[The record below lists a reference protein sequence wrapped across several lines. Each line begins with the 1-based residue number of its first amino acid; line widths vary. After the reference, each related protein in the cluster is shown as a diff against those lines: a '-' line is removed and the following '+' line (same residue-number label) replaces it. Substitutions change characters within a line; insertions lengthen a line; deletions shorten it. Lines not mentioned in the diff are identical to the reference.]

1 MFLERGNQKSH
12 LKKIKNFQKKFL
24 TNKTRCA
31 IIRVFQRKERKKIID
46 KDSHENQKGIDTMS
60 TTTTTTKKT
69 TAVSALTRAIEKLDA
84 IGFDAEVVDKLES
97 IKTSYEKKAEAA
109 KGKASTKGAENAAI
123 GEKILAEMEQGKSY
137 TLSDIAKFDCL
148 NGMELTT
155 AKVRALI
162 DAPLDD
168 GRIKKG
174 SVKGRVCYW
183 LAW

>member
-1 MFLERGNQKSH
+1 
-12 LKKIKNFQKKFL
+12 
-24 TNKTRCA
+24 
-31 IIRVFQRKERKKIID
+31 
-46 KDSHENQKGIDTMS
+46 MS
-60 TTTTTTKKT
+60 TTTTTTTAKKP
-69 TAVSALTRAIEKLDA
+69 TAISVLTDAIDALTGIDFPAEKL
-84 IGFDAEVVDKLES
+84 EKLES
-97 IKTSYEKKAEAA
+97 IKASYEKKAEAA

-183 LAW
+183 LA